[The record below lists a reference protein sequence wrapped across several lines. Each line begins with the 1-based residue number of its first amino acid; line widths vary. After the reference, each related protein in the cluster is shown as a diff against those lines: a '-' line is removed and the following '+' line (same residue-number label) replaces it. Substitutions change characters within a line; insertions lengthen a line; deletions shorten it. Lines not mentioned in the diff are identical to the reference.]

1 MLRFHRNRIVAVNI
15 IAPKTVFLFKALTYL
30 SPLID
35 ITMNHFRIQAFRLMI
50 VAAGVAL
57 STSCV
62 VTKKKYEALDAKRI
76 SQLDSVNAI
85 LAETFADYG
94 RQRSMYAESDI
105 RKTSAID
112 SLDKERRRLASDTL
126 TLNSRLRDAIA
137 EYNTEKAKLVSIERD
152 LKKKATLADSLSASL
167 SEKEIRLEE
176 LTKMIDDNK
185 MKVDELRST
194 INAALGAFDQSELT
208 VSVRDGKVYV
218 AMEEKL
224 LFKTGSA
231 EIDKKGADA
240 VKKVAEV
247 LEKNPNI
254 DVLIE
259 GHTDNVGRADYNW
272 KLSSDRALSIVQIMQ
287 TSSKVDPV
295 RITASGR
302 GMYQPIADNTTVEG
316 KQKNRR
322 IDIILVPKLDALYKV
337 MGK

>member
-1 MLRFHRNRIVAVNI
+1 MKQIKF
-15 IAPKTVFLFKALTYL
+15 KT
-30 SPLID
+30 S
-35 ITMNHFRIQAFRLMI
+35 RLLI
-50 VAAGVAL
+50 VAASIAL
-57 STSCV
+57 ASSCV
-62 VTKKKYEALDAKRI
+62 VTKKKHVALEAQRVK
-76 SQLDSVNAI
+76 QVDSLGSI
-85 LAETFADYG
+85 LSETFADYN
-94 RQRSMYAESDI
+94 RQRYLYSESDS

-126 TLNSRLRDAIA
+126 SLNSRLKDAIL
-137 EYNTEKAKLVSIERD
+137 EYNAEKSKLVNLESA
-152 LKKKATLADSLSASL
+152 LTKKAQLADSLSTSL
-167 SEKEIRLEE
+167 TEKESRLQE
-176 LTKMIDDNK
+176 LTKMIDENK
-185 MKVDELRST
+185 RQVDHLRNT
-194 INAALGAFDQSELT
+194 INEALGAFDNSELN
-208 VSVRDGKVYV
+208 VSIKDGKVYV

-231 EIDKKGADA
+231 DIDKKGIEA

-272 KLSSDRALSIVQIMQ
+272 KLSSDRALSIVQIIQ
-287 TSSKVDPV
+287 NSSKVDPS

-302 GMYQPIADNTTVEG
+302 AMYQPIADNATAAG

-322 IDIILVPKLDALYKV
+322 IDIILVPKLDALYQI

>member
-1 MLRFHRNRIVAVNI
+1 
-15 IAPKTVFLFKALTYL
+15 
-30 SPLID
+30 
-35 ITMNHFRIQAFRLMI
+35 MNQFRIQAFRLI
-50 VAAGVAL
+50 IAATGIAL
-57 STSCV
+57 ASSCV
-62 VTKKKYEALDAKRI
+62 VTKKKYDALEAKRV
-76 SQLDSVNAI
+76 SQLDSVNGI

-94 RQRSMYAESDI
+94 RQRNLYAESDA
-105 RKTSAID
+105 RKTTAID

-126 TLNSRLRDAIA
+126 SLNTRLRDAIV
-137 EYNTEKAKLVSIERD
+137 EYNTEKSKLVTMERN
-152 LKKKATLADSLSASL
+152 LNKKAMLADSLSQSL
-167 SEKEIRLEE
+167 TEKEVRLEE
-176 LTKMIDDNK
+176 LNKMIDANK
-185 MKVDELRST
+185 LQVDELRNT
-194 INAALGAFDQSELT
+194 INAALGAFDKSELN
-208 VSVRDGKVYV
+208 VSIRDGKVYV

-231 EIDKKGADA
+231 DIDKKGIEA

-272 KLSSDRALSIVQIMQ
+272 KLSSDRALSIVQIIQ
-287 TSSKVDPV
+287 TASKVDPT

-302 GMYQPIADNTTVEG
+302 GMYQPIADNATAEG

>member
-1 MLRFHRNRIVAVNI
+1 
-15 IAPKTVFLFKALTYL
+15 
-30 SPLID
+30 
-35 ITMNHFRIQAFRLMI
+35 MNQFSIKAFRLLIAASGI
-50 VAAGVAL
+50 VLA
-57 STSCV
+57 SSCV
-62 VTKKKYEALDAKRI
+62 VTKKKYDALEAKRL
-76 SQLDSVNAI
+76 SQLDSVNSI

-94 RQRSMYAESDI
+94 RQRSIYAESDA

-126 TLNSRLRDAIA
+126 SLNTRLRDAIA
-137 EYNTEKAKLVSIERD
+137 EYNTEKNKLVSMERD
-152 LKKKATLADSLSASL
+152 LKKKASLADSLSQSL
-167 SEKEIRLEE
+167 TEKEVRLEE
-176 LTKMIDDNK
+176 LNKMIEANK
-185 MKVDELRST
+185 QQVDELRNT
-194 INAALGAFDQSELT
+194 INAALGAFDQSELN
-208 VSVRDGKVYV
+208 VSIRDGKVYV

-231 EIDKKGADA
+231 DIDKKGIEA

-272 KLSSDRALSIVQIMQ
+272 KLSSDRALSIVQIIQ
-287 TSSKVDPV
+287 TASKVDPT

-302 GMYQPIADNTTVEG
+302 GMYQPIADNTTAEG

>member
-1 MLRFHRNRIVAVNI
+1 
-15 IAPKTVFLFKALTYL
+15 
-30 SPLID
+30 
-35 ITMNHFRIQAFRLMI
+35 MNQLKIQALRLVIAATGI
-50 VAAGVAL
+50 VLA
-57 STSCV
+57 SSCL
-62 VTKKKYEALDAKRI
+62 VTKKKYDALEAKRL
-76 SQLDSVNAI
+76 SQLDSVNSI
-85 LAETFADYG
+85 LTETYADYG
-94 RQRSMYAESDI
+94 RQRNIYAENDA

-126 TLNSRLRDAIA
+126 SLNTRLRDAII
-137 EYNTEKAKLVSIERD
+137 EYNAEKSKLVSMERD
-152 LKKKATLADSLSASL
+152 LNRKATLADSLSRSL
-167 SEKEIRLEE
+167 TEKEVRLEE
-176 LTKMIDDNK
+176 LNKMIDENK
-185 MKVDELRST
+185 QKVDELRTT
-194 INAALGAFDQSELT
+194 INAALGAFDKSELN
-208 VSVRDGKVYV
+208 VSIRDGKVYV

-231 EIDKKGADA
+231 DIDKKGIEA

-272 KLSSDRALSIVQIMQ
+272 KLSSDRALSIVQIIQ
-287 TSSKVDPV
+287 TSSKVDPA

-302 GMYQPIADNTTVEG
+302 GMYLPIADNTTAEG

>member
-1 MLRFHRNRIVAVNI
+1 
-15 IAPKTVFLFKALTYL
+15 
-30 SPLID
+30 
-35 ITMNHFRIQAFRLMI
+35 MNQFRIQAFRLI
-50 VAAGVAL
+50 IAATGIAL
-57 STSCV
+57 ASSCV
-62 VTKKKYEALDAKRI
+62 VTKKKYDALEAKRV
-76 SQLDSVNAI
+76 SQLDSVNGI

-94 RQRSMYAESDI
+94 RQRYLYAESDA
-105 RKTSAID
+105 RKTTAID

-126 TLNSRLRDAIA
+126 SLNTRLRDAIV
-137 EYNTEKAKLVSIERD
+137 EYNTEKSKLVTMERN
-152 LKKKATLADSLSASL
+152 LNKKAMLADSLSQSL
-167 SEKEIRLEE
+167 TEKEVRLEE
-176 LTKMIDDNK
+176 LNKMIDANK
-185 MKVDELRST
+185 LQVDELRNT
-194 INAALGAFDQSELT
+194 INAALGAFDKSELN
-208 VSVRDGKVYV
+208 VSIRDGKVYV

-231 EIDKKGADA
+231 DIDKKGIEA

-272 KLSSDRALSIVQIMQ
+272 KLSSDRALSIVQIIQ
-287 TSSKVDPV
+287 TASKVDPT

-302 GMYQPIADNTTVEG
+302 GMYQPIADNATAEG